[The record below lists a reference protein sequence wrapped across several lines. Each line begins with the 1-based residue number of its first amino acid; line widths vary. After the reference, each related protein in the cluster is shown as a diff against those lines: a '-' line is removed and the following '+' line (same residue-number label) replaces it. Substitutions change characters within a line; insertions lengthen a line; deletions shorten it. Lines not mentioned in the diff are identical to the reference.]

1 MENAVQTRIEWYKSL
16 TNQFHE
22 WIQNQ
27 LEHHWITVSEHHM
40 AHSFLMETNKKV
52 IDYCEDD
59 KDLTHLQEIQSRY
72 ATFVT
77 QYGSPSLT
85 IAVKLILGTRKL
97 QAIQE
102 STKQFDVYSIQTL
115 WDILESISTVQRVTS
130 ISPTTECVN
139 CGEFSIYDVEHNQ
152 TSLQNFK
159 HSMNGIYIRCTNA
172 EKHTVFHVVLPPM
185 TVHEIPQLSMTEWTN
200 TLVTTRP
207 DQECFEEATLRFFL
221 NNYLFKMYLFSN
233 KPEEIYLLYHGYFT
247 WSKRQLQQSMN
258 QIIRNFLAASLTD
271 KFDWIYRGLL
281 FQDVHHEW
289 KQMVYI
295 LFDLMSKYKTEN
307 IEYNG
312 QQLETPIIHTT
323 WEQSHLFYWLPFP
336 MKRLLRR
343 SIKDNFDKSILLD
356 SIDDDPTENL
366 PMEQRIQMM
375 KTSDSVKRRAMTKW
389 REVKLKS
396 DEHSSKAKQY
406 VEGLLKI
413 PFGTYKEEPCL
424 SLFHEIEERDELYE
438 TILRETICSYSLEQ
452 SVKWY
457 QKQIVVP
464 TRRKHLMELAV
475 FINEACELFDLVDH
489 PVHQQFCKYYSP
501 MIPLHVTGKRQKKIQ
516 QMIEQCIQWMLE
528 HVKESQ
534 FVFVIHS
541 IYCFILEDP
550 AELLEQTDINPY
562 MESPKKKTIM
572 YPPECFDDY
581 HSIQNLFMKYD
592 SSAYLNKSPLMSLLL
607 HEAFQSKNP
616 WNEIQETMNEF
627 HTILDNSIH
636 GHEHPKRQLERVLGQ
651 WMRGEQ
657 VGHCF
662 GFEGPPGVG
671 KTSLAKYGLAKCLK
685 DKDGQARP
693 FSFIAM
699 GGSTHGN
706 TLEGHNYTYLG
717 STWGKLVD
725 ILMETKCMNPIIFID
740 ELDKV
745 SRTEQGREI
754 IGILTHLV
762 DPTQNSHIQDKY
774 FNGIDIDFSK
784 ALIIFSYND
793 VEAIDSVLLDRIHR
807 VKFTP
812 LSVKEKCVIA
822 KNYILPELRKTFG
835 MDLPE
840 LSNEMIKTLIT
851 TYTQEAGV
859 RKFKEIMYEIMS
871 EYNLESI
878 STCGKPAEL
887 TFERCQTYVKE
898 RHPIL
903 IRHVKPVPYGIVNGM
918 WANSLGNGGVITVET
933 TWCPSKEP
941 LQLTLTGSQG
951 DVMRESMTVARSVA
965 WNMLSETAQE
975 KLMKR
980 HQGIHVH
987 CPEGAT
993 PKDGPSAGAAI
1004 SLAMLSL
1011 MTKREVPHTI
1021 AITGELSLNN
1031 SITAIGGLESKVFG
1045 AIRAGIKTIFYP
1057 TENERDMKTIREKY
1071 PDMDIETKAISTFHE
1086 LLEEIWTV

>member
-1 MENAVQTRIEWYKSL
+1 MEDAVQSRVDWYKSL

-22 WIQNQ
+22 WIQQQ

-40 AHSFLMETNKKV
+40 AHCFLMETNKKV
-52 IDYCEDD
+52 MEYKEDD
-59 KDLTHLQEIQSRY
+59 EELTHLQEIQSRY

-77 QYGSPSLT
+77 QYGSPSLN
-85 IAVKLILGTRKL
+85 IAVKLMIGTRKI
-97 QAIQE
+97 QAINE
-102 STKQFDVYSIQTL
+102 SNKQLNVYSISTL
-115 WDILESISTVQRVTS
+115 WDILESVSTVQRVTNTFPS
-130 ISPTTECVN
+130 TETVD
-139 CGEFSIYDVEHNQ
+139 CGEFKICDVEHKQ
-152 TSLQNFK
+152 SSLQNFK
-159 HSMNGIYIRCTNA
+159 HSMNGIYICFTNTD
-172 EKHTVFHVVLPPM
+172 KQTVFHVVLPPL
-185 TVHEIPQLSMTEWTN
+185 TVHEIPQLSMDVWVESMIEN
-200 TLVTTRP
+200 RP
-207 DQECFEEATLRFFL
+207 NQECFEENTLRFFL
-221 NNYLFKMYLFSN
+221 KNYLFKMYLFSN
-233 KPEEIYLLYHGYFT
+233 NPEEIYLLYHGYFT
-247 WSKRQLQQSMN
+247 WSKQHIQQSMN
-258 QIIRNFLAASLTD
+258 QMIRSFLAASLTD

-312 QQLETPIIHTT
+312 QPLETPIIHTT
-323 WEQSHLFYWLPFP
+323 WEQSQLFYWLPFP
-336 MKRLLRR
+336 MKRMLRR
-343 SIKDNFDKSILLD
+343 SIKDNFEKSILLD
-356 SIDDDPTENL
+356 SIEDDPSENL
-366 PMEQRIQMM
+366 PMEQRIHMM
-375 KTSDSVKRRAMTKW
+375 KTSESVKRRAITKW

-413 PFGTYKEEPCL
+413 PFGTYKQEPCL
-424 SLFHEIEERDELYE
+424 SLFHEIDEKSELYE
-438 TILRETICSYSLEQ
+438 TIIQETVCSFSLEQ

-457 QKQIVVP
+457 QTHIVVP
-464 TRRKHLMELAV
+464 TKRKHLMELAS
-475 FINEACELFDLVDH
+475 FINNACDMFDLTNH
-489 PVHQQFCKYYSP
+489 PVHTQFCKYYSP
-501 MIPLHVTGKRQKKIQ
+501 MVPLHVTGKRQKKIH
-516 QMIEQCIQWMLE
+516 QMVEQCIQWMLE
-528 HVKESQ
+528 NVKEAP
-534 FVFVIHS
+534 FVFTIHS
-541 IYCFILEDP
+541 IYCFLLEDP
-550 AELLEQTDINPY
+550 AELLEQTHINPY
-562 MESPKKKTIM
+562 IESPKKKTLM
-572 YPPECFDDY
+572 YPFECFEEY
-581 HSIQNLFMKYD
+581 KSIQTLFIKYE
-592 SSAYLNKSPLMSLLL
+592 STAYLNKTPLMSLFL
-607 HEAFQSKNP
+607 HDAYQSKNP
-616 WNEIQETMNEF
+616 WNDIQQTMNEF
-627 HTILDNSIH
+627 HTILEDSIH
-636 GHEHPKRQLERVLGQ
+636 GHEQPKRQLERVLGQ
-651 WMRGEQ
+651 WMRGDQ
-657 VGHCF
+657 IGHCF

-685 DKDGQARP
+685 DENGEPRP

-807 VKFTP
+807 VKFQP

-822 KNYILPELRKTFG
+822 KKYILPELRKSFD
-835 MDLPE
+835 MKLPDFSE
-840 LSNEMIKTLIT
+840 EMIKTLIT

-859 RKFKEIMYEIMS
+859 RKFKEIMFEIVS

-878 STCGKPAEL
+878 STYGKPDEL
-887 TFERCQTYVKE
+887 TIEKCQTYLKE

-903 IRHVKPVPYGIVNGM
+903 IRQVKDVPYGIVNGM
-918 WANSLGNGGVITVET
+918 WANSLGNGGVITIET

-965 WNMLSETAQE
+965 WNMLSEKAQE
-975 KLMKR
+975 KLMER

-1011 MTKREVPHTI
+1011 MTKKPVPHKI

-1031 SITAIGGLESKVFG
+1031 SITAIGGLESKVLG
-1045 AIRAGIKTIFYP
+1045 AIRTGVDTIYYP
-1057 TENERDMKTIREKY
+1057 VENERDMKKIREKY
-1071 PDMDIETKAISTFHE
+1071 TLDITTKAISSFHE
-1086 LLEEIWTV
+1086 LLDEIWSV